1 MIPPEGG
8 VAEMKSLRSWTY
20 LIGASITV
28 FLFAAVGTAASTA
41 FDSTTVAL
49 RPTVDATLA
58 VKKQRVV
65 INQLESIGRGTF
77 TLQPIDSGPIVSD
90 KGVFTW
96 THKPA
101 ISGTRD
107 GQSFRRYDSVV
118 TFAGKNGD
126 LVVREIVTLVL
137 AAPGMEA
144 GTGTWKVL
152 RGTEAYASV
161 KGGGRLGAIVGARRP
176 DPWRYEGFMTGP

>member
-1 MIPPEGG
+1 M
-8 VAEMKSLRSWTY
+8 L
-20 LIGASITV
+20 
-28 FLFAAVGTAASTA
+28 
-41 FDSTTVAL
+41 L
-49 RPTVDATLA
+49 RPVTLLGLAAIASLAVTGFSGAELA

-65 INQLESIGRGTF
+65 INQLEGTGRGTF
-77 TLQPIDSGPIVSD
+77 RLQPIDSGPIVGDS
-90 KGVFTW
+90 GAYTW

-101 ISGTRD
+101 VNGTRD

-152 RGTEAYASV
+152 RGTDAYASV
-161 KGGGRLGAIVGARRP
+161 EGAGRLGAIVGARRP
-176 DPWRYEGFMTGP
+176 APWRYEGFMTSP